1 MPRSRRLAWSTEA
14 DRYPTWVIVVI
25 GDIGAAGSVGEVSPA
40 GMTGAVA
47 LAAAT
52 AGARVELV
60 ARVGDDPVGDGLLL
74 AIAAAGVGHV
84 ATLRDAS
91 RQTPITGVDD
101 EPVDL
106 DDDAPPPAPPVDAPT
121 PTLDGADVSLA
132 LRYLPEYRV
141 VIAVHPSPAVLAE
154 TVAAARWAGAHLV
167 VALDPAMD
175 GPAPADLPA
184 DALVLAVAGDAVGLG
199 DALGRYAAA
208 VDRGDD
214 PAAAFAAT
222 LGAVETASVEP

>member
-1 MPRSRRLAWSTEA
+1 MSPQRR
-14 DRYPTWVIVVI
+14 RYPRWVIVVI

-60 ARVGDDPVGDGLLL
+60 ARVGDDPVGDALLL

-91 RQTPITGVDD
+91 RQTPLAGVDD

-106 DDDAPPPAPPVDAPT
+106 DDDAPPMPPVDAPT

-141 VIAVHPSPAVLAE
+141 VIVVHPSPSVLAE
-154 TVAAARWAGAHLV
+154 AVAAARWAGAHLV

-199 DALGRYAAA
+199 DAIGRYAAA

-222 LGAVETASVEP
+222 LGAAETASLEA